1 MKIAVRGSENQ
12 FNELK
17 ARISS
22 EHELFSFKNTQSD
35 EFDLLFDLEF
45 DQYPQR
51 IEEYAEFEGKT
62 LVLAA
67 VKVQLEAVIAEFS
80 VQLKSKLIG
89 FNALP
94 TFIDR
99 DLAEL
104 SFGDADENK
113 ELFASLGWDSRTVES
128 RVGLVTPRII
138 FMIINEAYFTV
149 QEGTANKKDIDL
161 GMKLGTAYPKGPF
174 QWCEEVG
181 VHHVYE
187 TLLAIFEDT
196 GDERYK
202 ICPMLKTE
210 YLKAM
215 ASA

>member
-1 MKIAVRGSENQ
+1 MNIAVRGTDNQ
-12 FNELK
+12 FNELRS
-17 ARISS
+17 RISS
-22 EHELFSFKNTQSD
+22 EHKMFAFKNTQSD

-51 IEEYAEFEGKT
+51 IEEYAEIDGKT

-67 VKVQLEAVIAEFS
+67 VKVQLEAVLVEFT
-80 VQLKSKLIG
+80 VKPKSKIIG

-99 DLAEL
+99 ELAEL
-104 SFGDADENK
+104 CFSEEQENK
-113 ELFASLGWDSRTVES
+113 ELFTQLGWDCRTVQS
-128 RVGLVTPRII
+128 RVGMVTPRII

-149 QEGTANKKDIDL
+149 QEGTASKTDIDL

-174 QWCEEVG
+174 EWCEEIG
-181 VHHVYE
+181 IANVYE
-187 TLLAIFEDT
+187 TLAALYEDT

-210 YLKAM
+210 YLKSLALV
-215 ASA
+215 